1 MATLMIAWPVNLRTR
16 GLSARLAVLAIV
28 VLIAYALT
36 APAAVRLDGS
46 LGLAAAAVAA
56 GLCLLG
62 AAAPLAITDRLR
74 RSGEILAALW
84 LATGLRI
91 GVPFVAGMAIH
102 LHGGPLAQA
111 GLLWYLLGF
120 YLIVLATGTIL
131 SLPPTNRQPTRTR

>member
-1 MATLMIAWPVNLRTR
+1 MTTFMVAWFINLRGR
-16 GLSARLAVLAIV
+16 GLSARLAVLSVV

-62 AAAPLAITDRLR
+62 AAAALAIADRLR

-84 LATGLRI
+84 LGTALRI

-102 LHGGPLAQA
+102 LRGGPLAQA

-120 YLIVLATGTIL
+120 YLVALATGTIL